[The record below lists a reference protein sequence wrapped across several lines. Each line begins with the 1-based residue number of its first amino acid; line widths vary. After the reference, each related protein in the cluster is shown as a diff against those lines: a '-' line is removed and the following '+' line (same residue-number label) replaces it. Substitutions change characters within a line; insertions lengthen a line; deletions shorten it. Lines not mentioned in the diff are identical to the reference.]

1 MQIFLKHI
9 YGNYIY
15 PQFKNGIKTFWMWT
29 NFLRYDKENY
39 VYIKYD
45 NLNDVVDYC
54 KKHKK
59 ENEIIIWEFSENG
72 VFLSKNNK

>member
-1 MQIFLKHI
+1 
-9 YGNYIY
+9 
-15 PQFKNGIKTFWMWT
+15 MWT

-45 NLNDVVDYC
+45 NLNDAVDYC

-72 VFLSKNNK
+72 VLSKNNK